1 MKEKEETTESK
12 ENKPNEKD
20 TNLMEEVL
28 VNAEDDSNH
37 LKHKASTIQTTL
49 NTMKLFL
56 GISILA
62 SPHAFSNSGVVGG
75 ILGVSL
81 TTALAITTVLMQ
93 SSAAEKTGK
102 PISSYSELGYALY
115 RGRGKLIVD

>member
-1 MKEKEETTESK
+1 MENK

-28 VNAEDDSNH
+28 VNAEDDTNH
-37 LKHKASTIQTTL
+37 LKNKASTLQTTL
-49 NTMKLFL
+49 NTIKLFI

-75 ILGVSL
+75 ILGVTL
-81 TTALAITTVLMQ
+81 TTGLAITTVLMQ
-93 SSAAEKTGK
+93 SAAADKTGK
-102 PISSYSELGYALY
+102 PISSYSDLGYALY
-115 RGRGKLIVD
+115 RGRGKLVVD